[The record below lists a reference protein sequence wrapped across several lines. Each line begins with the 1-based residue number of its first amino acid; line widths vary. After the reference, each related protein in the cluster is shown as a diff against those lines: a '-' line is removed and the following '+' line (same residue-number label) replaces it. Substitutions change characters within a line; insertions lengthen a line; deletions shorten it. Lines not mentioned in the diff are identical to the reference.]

1 MFLRLSDLFPG
12 VEVNG
17 RNMNIHWLFQESFA
31 SLTLPYIVQNKTQT
45 GKLLRVKNII
55 GRYSNSYKE
64 RLSSKIIDLFL
75 MV

>member
-1 MFLRLSDLFPG
+1 MFLRLSDLFRG

-17 RNMNIHWLFQESFA
+17 RSMNIHWLFQESFA

-45 GKLLRVKNII
+45 GKLLRVKNE
-55 GRYSNSYKE
+55 YEE
-64 RLSSKIIDLFL
+64 RLCSKIMDLFV